1 MVNPIAKII
10 LPKISPN
17 SLTIMPAFVNWR
29 TLLTIVALIIVTG
42 TIFYS
47 NYLSDK
53 IAADERQ
60 IVEAWAEAHRY
71 IASAGPDDNITFA
84 SVMISS
90 QQTIP
95 VIETNENDSITNFH
109 NIDSTDV
116 QGSKDFLPK
125 KIREFAKNGPIITYL
140 SNDSSKFNKYYYGES
155 RLLKEVRY
163 YPFVQLFIVALF
175 ILVTLTAINA
185 RHRAMQNQLW
195 AGMAKET
202 AHQLGTPV
210 SALHGW
216 VEMLRETGTDKEMI
230 NEIEKDVVR
239 LKLVSDRFS
248 KIGSAPQLEQR
259 DLVEVLRSVM
269 EYVKKR
275 ATDKVK
281 FVMETER
288 DSIIV
293 PLSNPL
299 FDWVIENLLK
309 NALDAMEGKGEIR
322 LQVHEHGGKLV
333 IDISDTGKG
342 MSSSHIG
349 KVFNP
354 GFTTKKRGW
363 GLGLTLSK
371 RIIEDYHKGHLIVKH
386 SEIGKGTTFRTTIPR
401 GT

>member
-1 MVNPIAKII
+1 
-10 LPKISPN
+10 
-17 SLTIMPAFVNWR
+17 MPAFANWR
-29 TLLTIVALIIVTG
+29 TLLTLVALIIVTG

-47 NYLSDK
+47 NYLANK

-95 VIETNENDSITNFH
+95 VIETNEKDSITNFH
-109 NIDSTDV
+109 NIDSADV
-116 QGSKDFLPK
+116 TGDKEYLQD
-125 KIREFAKNGPIITYL
+125 KIRDFAKNGPIITYL
-140 SNDSSKFNKYYYGES
+140 SGDSTKFNKYYYGES

-175 ILVTLTAINA
+175 ILVTLNALNA
-185 RHRAMQNQLW
+185 RHKAMQNQLW

-216 VEMLRETGTDKEMI
+216 VEMLRETGTDQDMV

-259 DLVEVLRSVM
+259 DLIEALKNVM

-281 FVMETER
+281 FVMET
-288 DSIIV
+288 DSDILQV

-299 FDWVIENLLK
+299 FDWVIENILK
-309 NALDAMEGKGEIR
+309 NALDAMEGRGEIKI
-322 LQVHEHGGKLV
+322 QVHQHPGKV
-333 IDISDTGKG
+333 MIDISDTGKG

-371 RIIEDYHKGHLIVKH
+371 RIIEDYHNGHLVVKH
-386 SEIGKGTTFRTTIPR
+386 SEIGKGTTFRITIPQ
-401 GT
+401 GS

>member
-1 MVNPIAKII
+1 
-10 LPKISPN
+10 
-17 SLTIMPAFVNWR
+17 MPAFVNWR

-71 IASAGPDDNITFA
+71 IASAGPEDDITFA

-95 VIETNENDSITNFH
+95 VIETNEKDSITNYL
-109 NIDSTDV
+109 NIDSADV
-116 QGSKDFLPK
+116 AEDPGYLPK
-125 KIREFAKNGPIITYL
+125 KISEFSGNRPIITYL
-140 SNDSSKFNKYYYGES
+140 SSDSSKYNKYYYGES

-175 ILVTLTAINA
+175 ILVTLNALNA
-185 RHRAMQNQLW
+185 RHKATQNQLW
-195 AGMAKET
+195 AGLAKET

-216 VEMLRETGTDKEMI
+216 VEMLRETGTDKEMV

-248 KIGSAPQLEQR
+248 KIGSAPQLEKR
-259 DLVEVLRSVM
+259 DLIEALQAVM
-269 EYVKKR
+269 DYVKKR
-275 ATDKVK
+275 ATEKVRFIMDTEHDKLV
-281 FVMETER
+281 
-288 DSIIV
+288 V

-322 LQVHEHGGKLV
+322 IHVQTHSGKV
-333 IDISDTGKG
+333 IIDITDSGKG
-342 MSSSHIG
+342 MSSSHIS

-371 RIIEDYHKGHLIVKH
+371 RIIEDYHNGQLIVKH
-386 SEIGKGTTFRTTIPR
+386 SEIGKGTTFRITIPM
-401 GT
+401 GS

>member
-1 MVNPIAKII
+1 
-10 LPKISPN
+10 
-17 SLTIMPAFVNWR
+17 MPAFANWR

-47 NYLSDK
+47 NYLADK
-53 IAADERQ
+53 IAANERQ
-60 IVEAWAEAHRY
+60 IVEGWAEAHRY
-71 IASAGPDDNITFA
+71 IASAGPDDDITFA

-95 VIETNENDSITNFH
+95 VIETNEKDSITNFH
-109 NIDSTDV
+109 NIDSADV
-116 QGSKDFLPK
+116 SGSRDFLQK
-125 KIREFAKNGPIITYL
+125 KIREFSKNGPIITYL
-140 SNDSSKFNKYYYGES
+140 GNDSAKFNKYYYGES

-175 ILVTLTAINA
+175 ILVTMNALNA
-185 RHRAMQNQLW
+185 RHKAMQNQLW

-216 VEMLRETGTDKEMI
+216 VEMLRETGTDKEMV
-230 NEIEKDVVR
+230 NEIEKDVIR

-248 KIGSAPQLEQR
+248 KIGSTPHLEQHN
-259 DLVEVLRSVM
+259 LVDALRSVM
-269 EYVKKR
+269 EYVRKR

-281 FVMETER
+281 FVMDTEKEVLM
-288 DSIIV
+288 V

-299 FDWVIENLLK
+299 FDWVVENLLK

-322 LQVHEHGGKLV
+322 LHVHEHAGKVV

-342 MSSSHIG
+342 MSSSQIG

-371 RIIEDYHKGHLIVKH
+371 RIIEDYHKGQLVVKH
-386 SEIGKGTTFRTTIPR
+386 SEIGKGTTFRITIPS
-401 GT
+401 G

>member
-1 MVNPIAKII
+1 M
-10 LPKISPN
+10 L
-17 SLTIMPAFVNWR
+17 AFANWR
-29 TLLTIVALIIVTG
+29 TLLTIVALIIVTA

-47 NYLSDK
+47 RYLANK
-53 IAADERQ
+53 IASDERRT
-60 IVEAWAEAHRY
+60 VESWAEAQRF

-84 SVMISS
+84 TVMMAS
-90 QQTIP
+90 QQSIP
-95 VIETNENDSITNFH
+95 VIETNEQDSITNYH
-109 NIDSTDV
+109 NLDSADV
-116 QGSKDFLPK
+116 SGKPGFLPGRLK
-125 KIREFAKNGPIITYL
+125 EFAQNRPIITYL
-140 SNDSSKFNKYYYGES
+140 GNDSSSYNKYYYGES

-175 ILVTLTAINA
+175 ILVTLNALNA

-195 AGMAKET
+195 AGLAKET

-216 VEMLRETGTDKEMI
+216 VEMLRESGTDPEMV
-230 NEIEKDVVR
+230 NEMEKDVVR

-248 KIGSAPQLEQR
+248 KIGSAPQLVDR
-259 DLVEVLRSVM
+259 DLIDCLRQVM

-275 ATDKVK
+275 APDRVK
-281 FVMETER
+281 F
-288 DSIIV
+288 SIESAQEQMAV
-293 PLSNPL
+293 PLSDPL

-322 LQVHEHGGKLV
+322 INVHQHHSKII

-342 MSSSHIG
+342 ISALQIG
-349 KVFNP
+349 RVFNP

-371 RIIEDYHKGHLIVKH
+371 RIIEDYHNGQLTVKS
-386 SEIGKGTTFRTTIPR
+386 SELGKGTTFRIAIPSKAIA
-401 GT
+401 